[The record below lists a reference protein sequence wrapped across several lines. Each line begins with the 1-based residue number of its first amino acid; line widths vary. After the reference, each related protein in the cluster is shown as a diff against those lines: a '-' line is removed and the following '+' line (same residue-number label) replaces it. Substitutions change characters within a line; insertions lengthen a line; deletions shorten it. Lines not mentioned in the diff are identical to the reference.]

1 MKQVVQSLKTGI
13 VEVLDVPTPQ
23 RSSRC
28 VSINTSLSLISAGT
42 ERMMIDF
49 GRGNWIQKA
58 RQQPDKVRMVLNKIR
73 TDGLAAT
80 LQAVNTK
87 LDQPLAPGY
96 CNVGVVEYCGAG
108 VSGISVGD
116 RIVSNGKHAEH
127 VVVPGNLCARIPE
140 GVSDEDAAFT
150 VVGAIGLQGIRLAQV
165 SLGETVAV
173 IGLGLIGLLTVQLLR
188 AQGCRVIGIDFDV
201 QKLSLAEKFG
211 ASTIHLDDGVDPVQ
225 AAVQFSRGRGVDA
238 VLITAAT
245 DSNDP
250 VRQAA
255 QMCRKR
261 GRIVLVGVAG
271 LNLSRADF
279 YEKELSFQVSCSYGP
294 GRYDPTYEEGGVDYP
309 IGYVRWT
316 EQRNFEAVLDMMAA
330 GAIDCES
337 LRTHEFDVEAAA
349 AAYDVIAGAAP
360 SLGVILRYH
369 CGNSASAPAQSI
381 AMPRP
386 AETDIRSAAHK
397 VVLNAIGAGNYASAV
412 LLPAFS
418 RTEAIFRCIAS
429 GSGLSAAHLARKF
442 GFEVASTDTAAL
454 IADPDANAVVITT
467 RHNSHASLVLEA
479 LAAGKHIFVEKPLAL
494 SEAEIAQ
501 IETRYQALDRPPHLM
516 IGFNRRFAPLA
527 VDAKR
532 RIGLSAAP
540 VSMIYIVN
548 AGAIPQDHWTQD
560 PDIGGGR
567 IVGECCHFIDLLRFF
582 AGAPILSHDIISM
595 REGVRDTVTINLN
608 FANGSIGTIH
618 YFCNGHPSFPKERI
632 QIFQAGHVIEIDNFR
647 WSSGFGSGKLSGA
660 RRFRQDKGQIGCAN
674 AFVEAISKGGASP
687 IPFGEIIEVSRVSM
701 ELANMIRSTG

>member
-23 RSSRC
+23 RSDRC
-28 VSINTSLSLISAGT
+28 VSINTTVSLISAGT

-58 RQQPDKVRMVLNKIR
+58 KQQPDKVRMVLNKMR

-80 LQAVNTK
+80 VQTVRNK

-96 CNVGVVEYCGAG
+96 CNVGVVEYCGKG
-108 VSGISVGD
+108 VVGISVGD
-116 RIVSNGKHAEH
+116 RIISNGRHAEH
-127 VVVPGNLCARIPE
+127 VVVPGNLCARIPD

-165 SLGETVAV
+165 GLGETVAV

-188 AQGCRVIGIDFDV
+188 AQGCRVIGIDFDA
-201 QKLSLAEKFG
+201 QKLSMAEKFG
-211 ASTIHLDDGVDPVQ
+211 ASTVHLDGGVDPVQ
-225 AAVQFSRGRGVDA
+225 AAIRFSRGRGVDA

-245 DSNDP
+245 DSDDP

-294 GRYDPTYEEGGVDYP
+294 GRYDPVYEEGGIDYP

-316 EQRNFEAVLDMMAA
+316 EQRNFEAVLDMMAS
-330 GAIDCES
+330 GVIDCES
-337 LRTHEFDVEAAA
+337 LRTHEFDIDHAA
-349 AAYDVIAGAAP
+349 AAYDIIAGAAP

-369 CGNSASAPAQSI
+369 CGNSASMPGRSVALPLNTGAPVRAAAQ
-381 AMPRP
+381 
-386 AETDIRSAAHK
+386 K
-397 VVLNAIGAGNYASAV
+397 VVLNAIGAGNYASAA

-418 RTEAIFRCIAS
+418 RTKAKFRCIAS

-454 IADPDANAVVITT
+454 IADPDANAVVIAT
-467 RHNSHASLVLEA
+467 RHNSHGSLVLEA
-479 LAAGKHIFVEKPLAL
+479 LAAGKHVFVEKPLAL
-494 SEAEIAQ
+494 SEVEIAQ
-501 IETRYQALDRPPHLM
+501 IETKYKALDHPPHLLV
-516 IGFNRRFAPLA
+516 GFNRRFAPLSI
-527 VDAKR
+527 DAKR
-532 RIGLSAAP
+532 RISSSAAP

-548 AGAIPQDHWTQD
+548 AGAIPKDHWTQD
-560 PDIGGGR
+560 PNIGGGR

-582 AGAPILSHDIISM
+582 AGSPIIGHDIISM
-595 REGVRDTVTINLN
+595 RDGVCDTATINLN

-632 QIFQAGHVIEIDNFR
+632 QIFQNGLVIEIDNFR
-647 WSSGFGSGKLSGA
+647 RSSGFGSRKLSGA
-660 RRFRQDKGQIGCAN
+660 QRFHQDKGQIGCAR
-674 AFVEAISKGGASP
+674 AFVEAISEGQASP
-687 IPFGEIIEVSRVSM
+687 IPFGEIVEVSRVSV
-701 ELANMIRSTG
+701 ELANMVRSTG